1 MKSFKR
7 SQRVADQIKRD
18 VSVVIADVLSDRP
31 DLIVTVSSVDVT
43 DDLRYAKIF
52 YTVLGDEAKINEAA
66 RIFEHATGHIQAEL
80 AHRMRLRRMPEISLV
95 YDKSLIEGMRVV
107 SLIDELTE
115 KTEKTDKKDEQED

>member
-7 SQRVADQIKRD
+7 SQRVADQMQRD
-18 VSVVIADVLSDRP
+18 AAVVIADVLSSRP
-31 DLIVTVSSVDVT
+31 ELMVTVSSVEVT

-52 YTVLGDEAKINEAA
+52 YTVLGDDAKIQEAGE
-66 RIFEHATGHIQAEL
+66 IFERAKGHIQAEL
-80 AHRMRLRRMPEISLV
+80 AHRMRLRRVPEISLV

-115 KTEKTDKKDEQED
+115 ETDKEDEQED

>member
-1 MKSFKR
+1 MRSFKR

-18 VSVVIADVLSDRP
+18 VSVVIADVLPDRP
-31 DLIVTVSSVDVT
+31 DLIVTISAVEVT

-52 YTVLGDEAKINEAA
+52 YTVLGNEEKINEVAK
-66 RIFEHATGHIQAEL
+66 IFERATRHIQVEL
-80 AHRMRLRRMPEISLV
+80 GHRIRLRRMPEISLV

-115 KTEKTDKKDEQED
+115 KTDKEDEQED

>member
-18 VSVVIADVLSDRP
+18 VSVVIAEVLPDRP
-31 DLIVTVSSVDVT
+31 DLIVTVSAVEVT

-52 YTVLGDEAKINEAA
+52 YTVLGDEEKINEVA
-66 RIFEHATGHIQAEL
+66 RIFERATRHIQVEL
-80 AHRMRLRRMPEISLV
+80 GHRIRMRRTPEISLI

-115 KTEKTDKKDEQED
+115 KTDEEDEHKD